1 MKGNHTDEYIVSA
14 VIGSAS
20 VPFFFP
26 PRNMSQ
32 FGEPYLLM
40 DGGSSWNTNIV
51 SGINECL
58 QMEGITSQSQI
69 DLDVIV
75 LDPVIEPTDIRRS
88 EHNTLA
94 NYLRRDEINSFFNA
108 EDSIQ
113 GFVEANPE
121 VNYRYFIQ
129 SATTLLHDW
138 EILEFGNDYTLPLIE
153 KGKVDAAAAISAG
166 PGVKFAELMQKQNRK
181 YQKM

>member
-1 MKGNHTDEYIVSA
+1 MKGNFSDEYIVSA

-26 PRNMSQ
+26 PRNMSK

-51 SGINECL
+51 SGINEC
-58 QMEGITSQSQI
+58 MRMDGITSQSQI

-75 LDPVIEPTDIRRS
+75 LDPVIMPKDIRPNDQDAF
-88 EHNTLA
+88 E
-94 NYLRRDEINSFFNA
+94 NYLRRDEINSFYNA

-129 SATTLLHDW
+129 SESTLLHD
-138 EILEFGNDYTLPLIE
+138 Y
-153 KGKVDAAAAISAG
+153 
-166 PGVKFAELMQKQNRK
+166 
-181 YQKM
+181 

>member
-1 MKGNHTDEYIVSA
+1 MKGNHSDEYIVSA

-58 QMEGITSQSQI
+58 QMEGITSPSQI
-69 DLDVIV
+69 DLDAIV
-75 LDPVIEPTDIRRS
+75 LDPVVMPGDIRSNERS
-88 EHNTLA
+88 A
-94 NYLRRDEINSFFNA
+94 FSNYLRRDEISGFYNA
-108 EDSIQ
+108 EDSIE
-113 GFVEANPE
+113 GFV
-121 VNYRYFIQ
+121 
-129 SATTLLHDW
+129 
-138 EILEFGNDYTLPLIE
+138 
-153 KGKVDAAAAISAG
+153 
-166 PGVKFAELMQKQNRK
+166 
-181 YQKM
+181 